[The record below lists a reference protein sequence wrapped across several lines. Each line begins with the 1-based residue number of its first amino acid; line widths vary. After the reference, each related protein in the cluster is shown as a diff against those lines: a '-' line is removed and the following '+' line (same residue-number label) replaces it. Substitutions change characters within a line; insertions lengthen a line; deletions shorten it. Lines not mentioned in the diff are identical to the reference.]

1 MKKKSN
7 IEQNAD
13 VETHVTVKNDVDHGM
28 QLVKGKKVKVATNR
42 KRKNKDKH
50 LVAIQK
56 PEDVEVDLEEQNV
69 DRDMQF
75 TKGDKVK
82 VSTSR
87 KRKNKD
93 KNLVGRKRSE
103 DVEVDLEEQN
113 VDHEMQVTEGKKVNV
128 STSRK
133 RKNKDKNVVGRQRP
147 VDVEVD
153 LEEQNADHGMPL
165 ITRKKVK
172 VTPNRKSK
180 NKDKNLV
187 QRAENEEVDLEEQN
201 DGVAEHCDSKEEQI
215 KHSKKLGNSN
225 IEAAIKP
232 CRSKEAK
239 KKRRKEVPKSPEK
252 KEQNHEVD
260 IHVISSGDDDSS
272 NGMKKWI
279 MKYHQSRPGL
289 EVLQN
294 QIDEFITTY
303 EEKLE
308 EERKAK
314 EALAAEGG
322 WTVVVQKKGRK
333 KTTDSESG
341 IAVGSV
347 AQAAAENK
355 LAKKKHKEVGLDFYR
370 FQKREAQRNELMEL
384 QSKFQEDKKR
394 LQQLRAAR
402 KFRPY

>member
-1 MKKKSN
+1 MPKVSKGKKGIQTGEMKKN
-7 IEQNAD
+7 RNMEQNAD
-13 VETHVTVKNDVDHGM
+13 VETHVTVNNDVDHGM
-28 QLVKGKKVKVATNR
+28 QLVKGKKVKVATSR
-42 KRKNKDKH
+42 KRKNKDKN
-50 LVAIQK
+50 LVGIQK

-69 DRDMQF
+69 DHGMQV
-75 TKGDKVK
+75 TEAKKVK

-93 KNLVGRKRSE
+93 RNLVGK
-103 DVEVDLEEQN
+103 
-113 VDHEMQVTEGKKVNV
+113 
-128 STSRK
+128 
-133 RKNKDKNVVGRQRP
+133 QRP

-153 LEEQNADHGMPL
+153 LEEQNVDHGMQL
-165 ITRKKVK
+165 IKGKKLK
-172 VTPNRKSK
+172 VTPNRKRK

-187 QRAENEEVDLEEQN
+187 QRAENEEVGLEEQN
-201 DGVAEHCDSKEEQI
+201 DGVVEHCDSKEEDI
-215 KHSKKLGNSN
+215 KDSKKLGDSN

-239 KKRRKEVPKSPEK
+239 KKRRKEVTKSPEN
-252 KEQNHEVD
+252 KEQNDEDD
-260 IHVISSGDDDSS
+260 IHIISSGDDDCS

-279 MKYHQSRPGL
+279 MEYHRSRPGL

-347 AQAAAENK
+347 AQAAAENN
-355 LAKKKHKEVGLDFYR
+355 LAKKKPKEVGLDFYR

>member
-1 MKKKSN
+1 MPKVSKGKKGIQTGEMKKKRN
-7 IEQNAD
+7 MEQNAD
-13 VETHVTVKNDVDHGM
+13 VEMHVTVNNDVDHGM
-28 QLVKGKKVKVATNR
+28 QLVKGKKVKVATSR
-42 KRKNKDKH
+42 KRKNKDKN
-50 LVAIQK
+50 LVGIQK

-69 DRDMQF
+69 DHEMQF
-75 TKGDKVK
+75 TKGEKVK
-82 VSTSR
+82 VSTSQ

-93 KNLVGRKRSE
+93 KNLVGRQRPE

-113 VDHEMQVTEGKKVNV
+113 VDHGMQLIKGKK
-128 STSRK
+128 
-133 RKNKDKNVVGRQRP
+133 
-147 VDVEVD
+147 
-153 LEEQNADHGMPL
+153 L
-165 ITRKKVK
+165 K
-172 VTPNRKSK
+172 VTPNRKRK

-201 DGVAEHCDSKEEQI
+201 DGVVEHCDSKEEEI
-215 KHSKKLGNSN
+215 KDSKKLGDSN

-239 KKRRKEVPKSPEK
+239 KKRRKEVTKSPENQ
-252 KEQNHEVD
+252 EQNDEDD
-260 IHVISSGDDDSS
+260 IHVISSGDDDCS

-279 MKYHQSRPGL
+279 MEYHQSRPGL

-347 AQAAAENK
+347 AQAAAENN
-355 LAKKKHKEVGLDFYR
+355 LAKKKPKEVGLDFYR

>member
-1 MKKKSN
+1 MPKVSKGKKGIKGGEMKKKSN
-7 IEQNAD
+7 MEQNAD
-13 VETHVTVKNDVDHGM
+13 VETHFTVNNDVDHGV
-28 QLVKGKKVKVATNR
+28 QLVKGKKVKVATSR
-42 KRKNKDKH
+42 KRKNKDKN

-56 PEDVEVDLEEQNV
+56 PEEVEVDLEEQNV
-69 DRDMQF
+69 NHEMQF
-75 TKGDKVK
+75 IKGEKVK

-93 KNLVGRKRSE
+93 KNLVGRQRPE
-103 DVEVDLEEQN
+103 DV
-113 VDHEMQVTEGKKVNV
+113 
-128 STSRK
+128 
-133 RKNKDKNVVGRQRP
+133 
-147 VDVEVD
+147 
-153 LEEQNADHGMPL
+153 
-165 ITRKKVK
+165 
-172 VTPNRKSK
+172 
-180 NKDKNLV
+180 
-187 QRAENEEVDLEEQN
+187 EVDLEEQN
-201 DGVAEHCDSKEEQI
+201 DGVAEHCDSKEEEI

-252 KEQNHEVD
+252 KEQNHEDD
-260 IHVISSGDDDSS
+260 IHVISSGEDDCS
-272 NGMKKWI
+272 NGMQKWI
-279 MKYHQSRPGL
+279 MEYHQSRPGL

>member
-1 MKKKSN
+1 MPKVSKGKKGIKGGEMKKKSN
-7 IEQNAD
+7 MEQNAD
-13 VETHVTVKNDVDHGM
+13 VETHFTVNNDVDHGV
-28 QLVKGKKVKVATNR
+28 QLVKGKKVKVATSR
-42 KRKNKDKH
+42 KRKNKDKN

-56 PEDVEVDLEEQNV
+56 PEEVEVDLEEQNV
-69 DRDMQF
+69 NHEMQF
-75 TKGDKVK
+75 IKGEKVK

-93 KNLVGRKRSE
+93 KNLVGRQRPE

-113 VDHEMQVTEGKKVNV
+113 VDHGMQVTDGKKVNA

-133 RKNKDKNVVGRQRP
+133 RKNKDKNVVGRQNP
-147 VDVEVD
+147 EDVEV
-153 LEEQNADHGMPL
+153 N
-165 ITRKKVK
+165 
-172 VTPNRKSK
+172 
-180 NKDKNLV
+180 
-187 QRAENEEVDLEEQN
+187 LEEQN
-201 DGVAEHCDSKEEQI
+201 DGVAEHCDSKEEEI

-252 KEQNHEVD
+252 KEQNHEDD
-260 IHVISSGDDDSS
+260 IHVISSGEDDCS
-272 NGMKKWI
+272 NGMQKWI
-279 MKYHQSRPGL
+279 MEYHQSRPGL